1 MGKLWTIIK
10 IPAGRVSTVAML
22 LVVFLNSCYCDICKK
37 EKVSVEHPC
46 TSKGLGTIDGRFLP
60 CDVETIYDQL
70 YPAPQSQDNTE
81 VLSSFNA
88 ANCAN
93 EDSGYEL
100 GFKFSWTIRNADD
113 NVTGLTLVISHNDL
127 RLFYHMVN
135 INLTQQLN
143 HSGMGRNWT
152 FLQFYAQVQPTSSQ
166 GWLAQEIYVPV
177 DCTNIPV
184 PISSFCPATPSI
196 LPTATAFCNKT
207 VSVVFTSEP
216 PPGIGTN
223 KYYYV
228 RIALYIGREQKYWL
242 DIQRPATDGADSYPV
257 ALFHN
262 VTAGTYIVKF
272 AYLSDYKIPCGGN
285 FYEASK
291 NITVQDV
298 LPVSLSLNLVGRP
311 CEQRTMEV
319 NMTRDK
325 VKDGVKSVY
334 NNGRLCLFQEAS
346 TNRLRNDCRQI
357 YIPDWNPTVSFPQME
372 PGNYTAEFVYIDGSK
387 YEQCSEDAVFRSE
400 LEYPCKEVKCHFRST
415 EVKVSNPCKL
425 DNPKNKAY
433 MNFTCGRV
441 TDKSLT
447 IIKDCCFAGFI
458 IAYYWSLGRP
468 LVRYFE
474 KEKPASPIYIYPKD
488 DNSLNGVI
496 INGSVSPS
504 DSSRTFFHGG
514 QTDIHN
520 NKSHTETEGSYLDP
534 DSGLPPSPYDI
545 TSINDGRS
553 RTIAV

>member
-113 NVTGLTLVISHNDL
+113 NVTGLTLVISHIDL
-127 RLFYHMVN
+127 PLFYHMVN

-143 HSGMGRNWT
+143 HSGMT
-152 FLQFYAQVQPTSSQ
+152 KFLTTCIPFEGVEIGNYYKFFAQVQPTSSQ

-272 AYLSDYKIPCGGN
+272 AYLNDYKIPCGGN

-298 LPVSLSLNLVGRP
+298 LPVSLSLDLVGRP
-311 CEQRTMEV
+311 CEQRTVEV

-334 NNGRLCLFQEAS
+334 NRGRVCLFQEAS

-357 YIPDWNPTVSFPQME
+357 YIPNEEDWNPTVSFPQME
-372 PGNYTAEFVYIDGSK
+372 PGNYTAEFVYIDGSNN
-387 YEQCSEDAVFRSE
+387 EQCSEDAVFRSK
-400 LEYPCKEVKCHFRST
+400 LEYPLEEC
-415 EVKVSNPCKL
+415 
-425 DNPKNKAY
+425 
-433 MNFTCGRV
+433 

-447 IIKDCCFAGFI
+447 IIKASVASAGFI
-458 IAYYWSLGRP
+458 IGLL
-468 LVRYFE
+468 LVVGAVITCTVLLKKRNQHRQSIFT
-474 KEKPASPIYIYPKD
+474 PKD